1 MGDGCCTGFA
11 RCILV
16 VFNIIF
22 VLSGGGILGAGI
34 WLKVDPDSVN
44 IQKLISVD
52 SHDQAISST
61 AYVLIGFGS
70 VVFLVGFLGCL
81 GGCKQWKWA
90 LALYIFFL
98 VIIFIGEFSGGI
110 MAAVYKSK
118 VTDELSKTLKKS
130 VAEYKNSSLIRQA
143 WDDVQKTI
151 HCCGVDSYTD
161 YVKVAHFNTT
171 VPVPDSCCHG
181 NTLNCRIEAM
191 PSNTTHSFKN
201 LYNEG
206 CLNTLQDQLKS
217 NLSIIIGVAI
227 GIAMIQLFGIILA
240 CKSFRSAD
248 DDYTAA

>member
-52 SHDQAISST
+52 SHDTAISST
-61 AYVLIGFGS
+61 AYVLIGFGG

-81 GGCKQWKWA
+81 GGIKQWKWA
-90 LALYIFFL
+90 LGMYIFFL
-98 VIIFIGEFSGGI
+98 VIIFLGEFSGGI

-118 VTDELSKTLKKS
+118 VTDELGTTLKKS
-130 VAEYKNSSLIRQA
+130 IAEYKNSSIIKDA
-143 WDDVQKTI
+143 WDAVQETI
-151 HCCGVDSYTD
+151 HCCGVTSYKD
-161 YVKVAHFNTT
+161 YKDYAHFNAT
-171 VPVPDSCCHG
+171 VSVPESCCRG
-181 NTLNCRIEAM
+181 KYVDCYTEASNNATKSYKSLNT
-191 PSNTTHSFKN
+191 
-201 LYNEG
+201 EG
-206 CLNTLQDQLKS
+206 CLNSLQDQLKS

-227 GIAMIQLFGIILA
+227 GIAMIQLLGILLA
-240 CKSFRSAD
+240 CKSCRSSDVDNMA
-248 DDYTAA
+248 

>member
-11 RCILV
+11 RFILV

-22 VLSGGGILGAGI
+22 VLSGGGILGTGI

-70 VVFLVGFLGCL
+70 VVFLVGFLGCI

-90 LALYIFFL
+90 LGLYIFFL

-130 VAEYKNSSLIRQA
+130 VAQYKNSSLIRQA

-161 YVKVAHFNTT
+161 YRNVAHFNIT
-171 VPVPDSCCHG
+171 VPVPDSCCH
-181 NTLNCRIEAM
+181 NNIKLCRTEAM
-191 PSNTTHSFKN
+191 FNNVTGSQN

-206 CLNTLQDQLKS
+206 CLNSLQDQLKS

-248 DDYTAA
+248 EDNIA